1 MATNKRLTWTVKETA
16 AILGL
21 SKNSAYQ
28 GVLAGE
34 IPHIKVG
41 KRILVPCQALER
53 MLNEAA
59 MKRRGGNG

>member
-1 MATNKRLTWTVKETA
+1 VATNKRLTWTVKETA